1 MLIAGDVGGT
11 KTNLGAYEVQQGKL
25 VQTAYTR
32 FSSHVFAR
40 PEDLVRK
47 FVSMLSGPVT
57 AACFGVAG
65 PVVDNRVHAT
75 NLPWVFDGKSM
86 AQVLGIP
93 QVRLLNDLEATA
105 YGISVLE
112 PFELEVIHGGCTP
125 QQATKAVIAAGTG
138 LGEGILFWD
147 GTRYVAMATEGG
159 HADFAPHT
167 EKEAELWKFLKAR
180 NDIVSCEII
189 LSGRGFRSLHE
200 FFAPGL
206 HHPEFDNPNDDP
218 APIITQN
225 ALDNTCPACVQAVD
239 MWIEIYGSEAGNF
252 ALRTVSRGG
261 MYVAG
266 GIAVKILPKLR
277 DGRFAATFIDKEKLS
292 EFLKQISIY
301 VVLNEEAPLLGAAHV
316 ASTM

>member
-1 MLIAGDVGGT
+1 
-11 KTNLGAYEVQQGKL
+11 LGAYEVQDGKL

-47 FVSMLSGPVT
+47 FVMMLKGPVT

-75 NLPWVFDGKSM
+75 NLPWVFDGQSM
-86 AQVLGIP
+86 AQLLGIP

-105 YGISVLE
+105 YGISVLG
-112 PFELEVIHGGCTP
+112 PSELEVIHNGYTP
-125 QQATKAVIAAGTG
+125 PQATKAVIAAGTG

-167 EKEAELWKFLKAR
+167 EQQAELWKFLKKR

-189 LSGRGFRSLHE
+189 LSGRGFRALHD
-200 FFAPGL
+200 FFAPDV
-206 HHPEFDNPNDDP
+206 HHPEFQDPNDDP
-218 APIITQN
+218 APIITQH
-225 ALDNTCPACVQAVD
+225 ALDNTCPACVSAVD
-239 MWIEIYGSEAGNF
+239 LWIEIYGSEAGNF

-266 GIAVKILPKLR
+266 GIAVKILPKLQ
-277 DGRFAATFIDKEKLS
+277 DGKFAAAFIDKEKLS

-301 VVLNEEAPLLGAAHV
+301 VVLNEEAPLLGAAHC

>member
-11 KTNLGAYEVQQGKL
+11 KTNLGAYEVQNGKL

-32 FSSHVFAR
+32 FSSHVFPR

-47 FVSMLSGPVT
+47 FVSMLNGPVT

-75 NLPWVFDGKSM
+75 NLPWVFDGQSM
-86 AQVLGIP
+86 AQLLKIP
-93 QVRLLNDLEATA
+93 QVRLLNDLEASA

-112 PFELEVIHGGCTP
+112 PSELEVIHSGFTP
-125 QQATKAVIAAGTG
+125 PQATKAVIAAGTG

-147 GTRYVAMATEGG
+147 GARYVAMATEGG

-167 EKEAELWKFLKAR
+167 EKEAELWKFLKER

-189 LSGRGFRSLHE
+189 LSGRGFRPLHE
-200 FFAPGL
+200 FVAPGV
-206 HHPEFDNPNDDP
+206 HHPEFDNPNEDP

-225 ALDNTCPACVQAVD
+225 ALDNSCPACVAAVD

-277 DGRFAATFIDKEKLS
+277 DGRFAARFIEKEKLTD
-292 EFLKQISIY
+292 FLKQISIS
-301 VVLNEEAPLLGAAHV
+301 VVLNEEAPLLGAAYI